1 MTGLG
6 GVRAHRRFGGARALR
21 TRTRRL
27 VQELDALDAGSAH
40 PHLRR
45 AEFVAGAVV
54 HQLRFHMVVL
64 LPSIEAHHAQS
75 ARGPKLRGGDTK
87 MTAMLLGMFRH
98 REWG

>member
-1 MTGLG
+1 M
-6 GVRAHRRFGGARALR
+6 
-21 TRTRRL
+21 
-27 VQELDALDAGSAH
+27 QELDALDAGSAH